1 MSPFSTSD
9 VGRAARDVGRR
20 LAAAGALLV
29 ALASLVAHAPV
40 WLASA
45 RACVTL
51 VVLLFTVRLGAA
63 ALELACECDRTLARA
78 KDKVSS

>member
-1 MSPFSTSD
+1 MSHFSTSE
-9 VGRAARDVGRR
+9 VGQAARELGRR
-20 LAAAGALLV
+20 LAVAGALLV
-29 ALASLVAHAPV
+29 ALASLLAHAPL

-63 ALELACECDRTLARA
+63 LLELACECDRTLAQS
-78 KDKVSS
+78 KDEVSS

>member
-1 MSPFSTSD
+1 MNPSHAKDVST
-9 VGRAARDVGRR
+9 AARAFGRR
-20 LAAAGALLV
+20 LAVAGALLV
-29 ALASLVAHAPV
+29 ALASLLAHAPV

-63 ALELACECDRTLARA
+63 CLELACECDGALARS
-78 KDKVSS
+78 KDEVRS